1 MIQVYALEQV
11 FVWDG
16 QTWVGRQGRPCSEH
30 QKARI
35 ADLFL
40 EKFFSEY
47 GCDWQILS
55 ARWASAGMNIC
66 QEKSLKMLGNAA
78 LARIQRKD
86 DVRALTLL
94 CHCAR
99 TAGKPEVA
107 LDLAQRNVHLDDPE
121 LLTCQAAALCDLGR
135 WREAD
140 WFVQR
145 AIRRGGNQP
154 AKQVRF
160 RIMAYRAAAG
170 KL

>member
-1 MIQVYALEQV
+1 MIQVYTLEQN

-16 QTWVGRQGRPCSEH
+16 KNWIGRMGRPCQDH
-30 QKARI
+30 QQALI
-35 ADLFL
+35 ADRFL
-40 EKFFSEY
+40 DKFFDEH

-55 ARWASAGMNIC
+55 ARWAASGMNIC
-66 QEKSLKMLGNAA
+66 HESSLKMLGNAA
-78 LARIQRKD
+78 LSRIQRQD

-94 CHCAR
+94 CQCAR
-99 TAGKPEVA
+99 NSGKPEVA
-107 LDLAQRNVHLDDPE
+107 LDLAQRNVHLNDPE

-145 AIRRGGNQP
+145 AIQLGGNQP

-160 RIMAYRAAAG
+160 RILAFRAAAG